1 MSKYNIDD
9 EVYIKPLPLFNND
22 DIVRGN
28 ITDVILKPDWQN
40 IPEGKEHLFKDQV
53 VYVILKQ
60 DGSSGLYVESS
71 IGLWKE
77 YQRDIK
83 INKLTNGS

>member
-1 MSKYNIDD
+1 MSKYNVHD
-9 EVYIKPLPLFNND
+9 EVYIKSLPIFNND

-28 ITDVILKPDWQN
+28 ITEVIDKLDWVDVPKD
-40 IPEGKEHLFKDQV
+40 KEHLFKDQV

-83 INKLTNGS
+83 INKLTDES